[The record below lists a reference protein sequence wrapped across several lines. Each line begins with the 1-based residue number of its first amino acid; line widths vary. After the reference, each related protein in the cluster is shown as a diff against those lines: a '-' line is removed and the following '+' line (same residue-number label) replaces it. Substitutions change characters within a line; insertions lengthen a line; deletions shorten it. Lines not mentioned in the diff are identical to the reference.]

1 MVMLGITN
9 PALPASL
16 RRTNERT
23 VISLLFRLGRA
34 SRADLAK
41 AAGISQPTAG
51 KIISEL
57 LEAGILQAAESDP
70 DDSLEVAPRP
80 GRPGQLLHLNSVSD
94 RFIAVEIG
102 ISETRVTALPVACQA
117 EERWTHSFPTP
128 DSPEEWQRQIRRLGL
143 DTTGFWGTLVSV
155 PGIVDEITGAVVFSP
170 NLHWLEKATLKSLV
184 SEVWKLPVVLL
195 QEIRALALG
204 HMAADPEAADFL
216 LVDFGHG
223 VGGAVVSKG
232 KLLASALPLVAEL
245 GHTPVPGNDRRC
257 GCGAQGCLE
266 TLVSTRGLLESYQ
279 SFAKTTKPSWNS
291 LVSHVHKRGI
301 EPWIAHALNSTA
313 DVIAGALNMLGLR
326 RVILTGNLSDLP
338 QAAFER
344 VRHRVCRGALWA
356 RFGNIEFLLAPRRR
370 SAGLVAFGIDRL
382 LLPSGGDEPTRS
394 YGSNRKT
401 RKQHRTN
408 SRAPSLTL

>member
-1 MVMLGITN
+1 MLGITT

-57 LEAGILQAAESDP
+57 LEAGILQEAASAPNDLTP
-70 DDSLEVAPRP
+70 VAPRL
-80 GRPGQLLHLNSVSD
+80 GRPGQLLHLNSASD

-117 EERWTHSFPTP
+117 EERWAHRFPTP
-128 DSPEEWQRQIRRLGL
+128 SSPAEWQCQLRKLPLKIR
-143 DTTGFWGTLVSV
+143 GFWGTLVSV
-155 PGIVDEITGAVVFSP
+155 PGIVDEATGAVVFSP
-170 NLHWLEKATLKSLV
+170 NLHWLEKASLMSLV

-204 HMAADPEAADFL
+204 HLAADPEAADFL
-216 LVDFGHG
+216 LIDFGHG
-223 VGGAVVSKG
+223 VGGAIVSHG

-257 GCGAQGCLE
+257 GCGARGCLE
-266 TLVSTRGLLESYQ
+266 TLASTRGLLDSYR
-279 SFAKTTKPSWNS
+279 SFTKAVNPSWDS
-291 LVSHVHKRGI
+291 LVARVHKRGI
-301 EPWIAHALNSTA
+301 ESWLASSLDSTA

-326 RVILTGNLSDLP
+326 RVILTGNLCELP
-338 QAAFER
+338 EAVLDR
-344 VRHRVCRGALWA
+344 LRSRVCRGALWA
-356 RFGNIEFLLAPRRR
+356 RFGEVECLCAPRRR

-382 LLPSGGDEPTRS
+382 LLPSDGDEPERS
-394 YGSNRKT
+394 YDSPVK
-401 RKQHRTN
+401 
-408 SRAPSLTL
+408 SRSRNLKKDPAPSQ

>member
-1 MVMLGITN
+1 MLGITT

-51 KIISEL
+51 KIITEL
-57 LEAGILQAAESDP
+57 LEAGILQAATSDP
-70 DDSLEVAPRP
+70 DELAEFVPRP
-80 GRPGQLLHLNSVSD
+80 GRPGQLLHLNSASD

-117 EERWTHSFPTP
+117 QEHWVHCFPTP
-128 DSPEEWQRQIRRLGL
+128 GSPEEWQRQIQKLGL

-155 PGIVDEITGAVVFSP
+155 PGIVDETTGAVVFSP
-170 NLHWLEKATLKSLV
+170 NLHWLEKTSLTSLV
-184 SEVWKLPVVLL
+184 SEVWELPILLL

-204 HMAADPEAADFL
+204 HLTADPEATDFL
-216 LVDFGHG
+216 LVDFGQG

-257 GCGAQGCLE
+257 GCGAEGCLE
-266 TLVSTRGLLESYQ
+266 TLASTKGLLESY
-279 SFAKTTKPSWNS
+279 SLAAKHKPPSWNS
-291 LVSHVHKRGI
+291 LVAHVQRRGI
-301 EPWIAHALNSTA
+301 EPWLARALDSTA
-313 DVIAGALNMLGLR
+313 DVIAGALNVLGLR
-326 RVILTGNLSDLP
+326 RVILTGNLCDLP
-338 QAAFER
+338 EAVLERIQSR
-344 VRHRVCRGALWA
+344 VRSGALWA
-356 RFGNIEFLLAPRRR
+356 RFGNVECLRAPRRR

-382 LLPSGGDEPTRS
+382 LLPSSGNEPERS
-394 YGSNRKT
+394 RERSGKSLKRHGTKTAALSLNR
-401 RKQHRTN
+401 
-408 SRAPSLTL
+408 